1 MTTGHL
7 AGIARHDRPRGP
19 METIDRVAVAV
30 AEGVHGDYRG
40 ALAAT
45 KASRKRQ
52 VTLIEAECVSAALA
66 ESGAVL
72 DWSDCRRNL
81 LLRGI
86 RLPRAEGTRV
96 RIGDSLVLEITCECD
111 PCERMDDL
119 HSGLRAALTPD
130 WRGGFCA
137 RVIEDGEIAVGDT
150 VRIL

>member
-1 MTTGHL
+1 MTTAHL
-7 AGIARHDRPRGP
+7 AGIARHDRPKGP
-19 METIDRVAVAV
+19 METIDRVAVTV

-45 KASRKRQ
+45 KPSRKRQ
-52 VTLIEAECVSAALA
+52 VTLIEAESVSAAMA

-96 RIGDSLVLEITCECD
+96 RVGDSLVLEITCECD
-111 PCERMDDL
+111 PCERMDEL

-137 RVIEDGEIAVGDT
+137 RVIDDGEIAVGDP